1 MDGAY
6 AFQEY
11 AVLHWLDHLEAI
23 IQCEPLSEFDN
34 SHDLG
39 SAVNDFYDTYGA
51 GNSDKEDVPAELR
64 ERCHNIR
71 DGEYAENM
79 LLLISHARKSRSS
92 HDQLVALG
100 DLGSIVDRTRS
111 ILEKF
116 SHSTVLSAESKDK
129 LQQYYGINWHKC
141 PRHNCFYFHEGFQ
154 DALRRE
160 NHVSRHERPFCCT
173 ELSCP
178 RINLGFSTEKELK
191 KHMAIQHPDPAAFAW
206 RFPKVKKADPK
217 HCCTLCPKEFKRAH
231 SLKIHMRAHGNE
243 RPFKCRF
250 CTKLFDRKDSCERHE
265 EKLHPEQKDQR
276 EVHLRQQLPPQCQA
290 VRL

>member
-1 MDGAY
+1 LEEHRLSVLCLKYLTFEYFDPDISDESMEKHLMDGAY

-92 HDQLVALG
+92 DDQLVALG

-116 SHSTVLSAESKDK
+116 SHSTVLSAESKEK

-154 DALRRE
+154 DALQPNAMFRC
-160 NHVSRHERPFCCT
+160 HGH
-173 ELSCP
+173 
-178 RINLGFSTEKELK
+178 RI
-191 KHMAIQHPDPAAFAW
+191 
-206 RFPKVKKADPK
+206 
-217 HCCTLCPKEFKRAH
+217 
-231 SLKIHMRAHGNE
+231 
-243 RPFKCRF
+243 
-250 CTKLFDRKDSCERHE
+250 
-265 EKLHPEQKDQR
+265 QR
-276 EVHLRQQLPPQCQA
+276 V
-290 VRL
+290 